1 MKSELFQTI
10 EVYNKAIVYIKLR
23 PGPVLPLVGQF
34 EYTRTPL
41 ISGHCVQTWRH
52 HKPEV
57 RNISVGGVAQW

>member
-41 ISGHCVQTWRH
+41 ISGHCVQT
-52 HKPEV
+52 
-57 RNISVGGVAQW
+57 